1 MNIFDQY
8 GIKEVADVTLY
19 SIHKKKDGS
28 GDVYYVPALYL
39 DTLKISSVEK
49 TAENVWAQGGLG
61 NARLICWDYG
71 KQINISLEDALCT
84 PASLGMCWGGIL
96 SSDWKDRKIKQDFGI
111 SFSNDNPVERISR
124 MEKAFYPRNDREN
137 GVIGK
142 LIPISDIDKTEKYEI
157 SGLPVRSSVLDG
169 TKIDGFGYVQN
180 HPYKWTMKIE
190 SGAKSIGVIPDKIF
204 DYKGK
209 PYKVDTSKIIIA
221 EMPTQSNGEEYK
233 FSVIYRINKQEK
245 ETKTYN
251 EQIVVLE
258 DKNKETTSTS
268 LLGDNIEIKLK
279 DATFLKI
286 IVDNDNFYSAQI
298 TSDNLDEKTPTEIVN
313 STNWV
318 ETKEVNLEQF
328 KGMDMWIKFDGMNEL
343 TYFLL
348 TKYQDN
354 IHYIGTK
361 TIDKTI
367 YKTEKSNIN
376 DETSDDTNVDKK
388 LEGRLWAYV
397 NPKTMTPYDDD
408 YWFHQGESYYVKS
421 LTLAPKNKK
430 LKSQKITVT
439 AGQFPGMYMLVG
451 ETYIRSRDTGE
462 DERMQLKIPLCKVK
476 SNQTL
481 TLQADGDP
489 TTFNME
495 IEVARPESGI
505 MMEITSYEVAERMI
519 ETEEGFI
526 ESKDGSTEVLS
537 E

>member
-71 KQINISLEDALCT
+71 KQINVSLEDALCT
-84 PASLGMCWGGIL
+84 PASLGMCWGGVL
-96 SSDWKDRKIKQDFGI
+96 SSDWKDAELKHDYGI
-111 SFSNDNPVERISR
+111 SFNRNNPVERLSR

-137 GVIGK
+137 GVVGK
-142 LIPISDIDKTEKYEI
+142 LIPLSLDDKSDRYSVSD
-157 SGLPVRSSVLDG
+157 LPVRSSVLDG
-169 TKIDGFGYVQN
+169 VRVDGFGYVHN

-190 SGAKSIGVIPDKIF
+190 SGAKSIGIIPNKIF
-204 DYKGK
+204 DHFGK
-209 PYKVDTSKIIIA
+209 SYLVDTSKIIIA
-221 EMPTQSNGEEYK
+221 EMPTQSSGEEYK
-233 FSVIYRINKQEK
+233 FSVIYRINKK
-245 ETKTYN
+245 TNETKVYN
-251 EQIVVLE
+251 EQIIVLKE
-258 DKNKETTSTS
+258 DNNAEIVETP
-268 LLGDNIEIKLK
+268 IELK

-286 IVDNDNFYSAQI
+286 IVDNDNFYTAQI
-298 TSDNLDEKTPTEIVN
+298 TNANLDNVAPSEVVNAVWTE
-313 STNWV
+313 TN
-318 ETKEVNLEQF
+318 EVDLEQF
-328 KGMDMWIKFDGMNEL
+328 KGIDMWLKFNGMNEL
-343 TYFLL
+343 SYFLL
-348 TKYQDN
+348 TKYQND
-354 IHYIGTK
+354 IYYIGTK
-361 TIDKTI
+361 TIDNNT
-367 YKTEKSNIN
+367 YKIKKDDIN
-376 DETSDDTNVDKK
+376 DETDYDTNVDKK

-397 NPKTMTPYDDD
+397 NPKTMTPYPDD
-408 YWFHQGESYYVKS
+408 YWFHQGEPYYIKS
-421 LTLAPKNKK
+421 LTIAPKGKK
-430 LKSQKITVT
+430 LKSKKITIT

-476 SNQTL
+476 SDQTL

-489 TTFNME
+489 TTFNMD
-495 IEVARPESGI
+495 IEVARPENGI
-505 MMEITSYEVAERMI
+505 MMEITAYEVAEKLI
-519 ETEEGFI
+519 ETDEGFI

>member
-96 SSDWKDRKIKQDFGI
+96 SSDWKDGKIKQDFGI

-204 DYKGK
+204 DYKGRT
-209 PYKVDTSKIIIA
+209 YKVDTSKIIIA

-268 LLGDNIEIKLK
+268 LLGDNIEINGIRNLVE
-279 DATFLKI
+279 AKI
-286 IVDNDNFYSAQI
+286 ISKNLSFKYSDLKFV
-298 TSDNLDEKTPTEIVN
+298 S
-313 STNWV
+313 SS
-318 ETKEVNLEQF
+318 
-328 KGMDMWIKFDGMNEL
+328 KGSK
-343 TYFLL
+343 
-348 TKYQDN
+348 
-354 IHYIGTK
+354 
-361 TIDKTI
+361 
-367 YKTEKSNIN
+367 
-376 DETSDDTNVDKK
+376 
-388 LEGRLWAYV
+388 
-397 NPKTMTPYDDD
+397 
-408 YWFHQGESYYVKS
+408 
-421 LTLAPKNKK
+421 
-430 LKSQKITVT
+430 
-439 AGQFPGMYMLVG
+439 
-451 ETYIRSRDTGE
+451 
-462 DERMQLKIPLCKVK
+462 
-476 SNQTL
+476 
-481 TLQADGDP
+481 
-489 TTFNME
+489 
-495 IEVARPESGI
+495 
-505 MMEITSYEVAERMI
+505 I
-519 ETEEGFI
+519 ETENLLLGS
-526 ESKDGSTEVLS
+526 SKLSSKVMEKIHCKKMEVYSCDEFRKEDNLEIGVKRRKRKQS
-537 E
+537 K